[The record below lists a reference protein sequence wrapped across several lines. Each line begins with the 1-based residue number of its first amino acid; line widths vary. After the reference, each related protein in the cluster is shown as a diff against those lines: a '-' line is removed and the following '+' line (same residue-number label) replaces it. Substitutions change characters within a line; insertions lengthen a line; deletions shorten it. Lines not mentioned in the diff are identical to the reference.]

1 MSQISCNVKIDALD
15 KIKYR
20 TKDTK
25 LSVYKARYLSKMALW
40 R

>member
-1 MSQISCNVKIDALD
+1 MDAPD

-25 LSVYKARYLSKMALW
+25 LSVYNARYLSKMALW